1 MREASRAI
9 ASVTARATARCI
21 ATLAFA
27 LCIAAPAVA
36 QTCTFNA
43 AQPNTTSFGVIDP
56 SLATTMTFSV
66 TLNYKCTGSATASFT
81 ITGANDTGPGAYR
94 LQNQTQATQYMAY
107 SITTVD
113 VPGTKITLNGQLLA
127 ANYQNAYVGNYV
139 DTLNVVVLP

>member
-1 MREASRAI
+1 MRGSSPVI
-9 ASVTARATARCI
+9 ASLTARRTARCI

-36 QTCTFNA
+36 QTCIFNLG
-43 AQPNTTSFGVIDP
+43 QPNTASFGVIDP

-66 TLNYKCTGSATASFT
+66 TLNYKCTSSATASFT

-107 SITTVD
+107 SITTAN
-113 VPGTKITLNGQLLA
+113 VPGTKITLNGQLVA
-127 ANYQNAYVGNYV
+127 ASYRDAYVGNYV